1 MGSHDVKT
9 SSGGAEHR
17 AFMAALLRDLDA
29 LDEMIAQGMIESD
42 QHRLGAEQELVLVDE
57 AYRPAPR
64 APEILENLK
73 SLDRA
78 SHITNE
84 LARFDI
90 EANIPPVEI
99 GPGMLDELERML
111 SQSIRTIEDAA
122 EKFGCTPVLTGIL
135 PTLDLRDLGQLNM
148 TPLQR
153 YYELDRVVRQ
163 MRGREYELF
172 IKGTD
177 ELSIRFPS
185 IMLEALNT
193 SFQVHFQVS
202 SEDFVLLYNI
212 AQAVAGPVLAACV
225 NSPLLFGRRLWQETR
240 IAIFQQAVDTRRVGG
255 AHRDVMGRV
264 RFGDAWVRESATE
277 IFRNDIARF
286 RPIFGQTEHEDS
298 LEVLRRG
305 GVPKLGSLA
314 LHNGT
319 VYRWNRPCYGLTHGK
334 PHLRLENRYL
344 PSGPTVLDEVANAA
358 LWIGLMLGGLDAF
371 GDVAAQMPFDHASTN
386 FLRAAR
392 QGLDTHLRWLDGKSH
407 SVVSLLLETIL
418 PVSRQGL
425 KKVGLNADEIE
436 KYLGVMQR
444 RIESGQTGAAWQIES
459 YSSLC
464 ESMRRGRSQV
474 CLTAAIK
481 ANEQAGPVH
490 EWSKVDSQD
499 CGQEPVAYR
508 LVGQVMTTN
517 LFTVAEDELVEL
529 VARIM
534 DWEHLGHVLVEDH
547 EHRLIGII
555 SRRRLLRFLASQ
567 AQKMTHDENAEP
579 PGQAAASSVMKAQ
592 PITVSPDTPTLDA
605 IQIMRQHRI
614 SALPVVEEEQLVGIV
629 TEHDF
634 LRIAANM
641 LEDRL
646 RECNDDH

>member
-1 MGSHDVKT
+1 MGSHDIKT

-29 LDEMIAQGMIESD
+29 LDEMIATGMIEAD
-42 QHRLGAEQELVLVDE
+42 QQRIGAEQEMILVDQE
-57 AYRPAPR
+57 FRPAPK
-64 APEILENLK
+64 ALDILEHLH
-73 SLDRA
+73 RA
-78 SHITNE
+78 GMGEDITNE

-90 EANIPPVEI
+90 EANIPPVPV
-99 GPGMLDELERML
+99 GPGMFEQLE
-111 SQSIRTIEDAA
+111 SQVGQAVQTVEEAA
-122 EKFGCTPVLTGIL
+122 KHFACTPVLTGIL
-135 PTLDLRDLGQLNM
+135 PTLELRDLGKLNI
-148 TPLQR
+148 TPKER
-153 YYELDRVVRQ
+153 YYELDRVIRQ
-163 MRGREYELF
+163 MRGRDYELF

-193 SFQVHFQVS
+193 SFQIHFQVS
-202 SEDFVLLYNI
+202 ADNFVPLYNI

-225 NSPLLFGRRLWQETR
+225 NSPLLLGRRLWQETR

-255 AHRDVMGRV
+255 AHREVMGRV

-286 RPIFGQTEHEDS
+286 RPIFGQPEIEDS
-298 LEVLRRG
+298 LALLHNG
-305 GVPKLGSLA
+305 SVPKLGALA

-319 VYRWNRPCYGLTHGK
+319 VYRWNRPCYGLTNGK

-344 PSGPTVLDEVANAA
+344 PSGPTVSDEVANAA
-358 LWIGLMLGGLDAF
+358 LWIGLMLGGEDAF

-392 QGLDTHLRWLDGKSH
+392 QGLDTHMHWLDGKSH

-418 PVSRQGL
+418 PAAQQGL
-425 KKVGLNADEIE
+425 EKVNLSSAEIK
-436 KYLGVMQR
+436 KYLGIIQQR
-444 RIESGQTGAAWQIES
+444 VESGQTGAAWQIDS
-459 YSSLC
+459 FAALHD
-464 ESMRRGRSQV
+464 SMRRGRSLV

-481 ANEQAGPVH
+481 ANEQTGPVH
-490 EWSKVDSQD
+490 QWPSVDPHD
-499 CGQEPVAYR
+499 CGREPVAYR
-508 LVGQVMTTN
+508 RVGQVMTTN
-517 LFTVAEDELVEL
+517 LYTVAEDELVEL

-555 SRRRLLRFLASQ
+555 SRRRLLRFLAAGAHKMAHDTQ
-567 AQKMTHDENAEP
+567 AAP
-579 PGQAAASSVMKAQ
+579 PGQAAASEVMKAQ

-605 IQIMRQHRI
+605 IGIMRTHRI
-614 SALPVVEEEQLVGIV
+614 SALPVVEGEQLVGIV

-646 RECNDDH
+646 RECND